1 MKKPSIIK
9 SVLIGIFMW
18 IAWYLLVCLI
28 AASVTGGNSTS
39 GTMYAIAFAGFVGL
53 VAIGYLQYIL
63 YKKKTEPKTENEETP
78 IEPEKD
84 NDTKKNKQQMIV
96 IVLLIIIILVGVS
109 TMVDYDK
116 GQRASAAYDA
126 YKSSQSN

>member
-1 MKKPSIIK
+1 MKKPSIFK
-9 SVLIGIFMW
+9 SVLIGILMW

-28 AASVTGGNSTS
+28 AALITGGNSTS
-39 GTMYAIAFAGFVGL
+39 GTMHALAFAGFVGL

-63 YKKKTEPKTENEETP
+63 YEKKTEAKNETKETP
-78 IEPEKD
+78 IEQKKD
-84 NDTKKNKQQMIV
+84 NDAKKNRQQMIV
-96 IVLLIIIILVGVS
+96 IVLLIIIILVGIS